1 MLTHLPLDDELNRL
15 FYLEGGIWRLVWA
28 SALGCCV
35 LRREEANIE
44 FADAVMKIESGA
56 LLWAPSEPFERLDA
70 DTAFEVV
77 QREHMLLFAFLRS
90 PTGRRM
96 TKWSARRRLEIR
108 VRETQA
114 WLTNRA
120 LTRGNADPAHEG

>member
-1 MLTHLPLDDELNRL
+1 MLTHLPLDDELNQL
-15 FYLEGGIWRLVWA
+15 FYLEGGAWRLVWA
-28 SALGCCV
+28 SALGRCV

-44 FADAVMKIESGA
+44 FADAVMKIERGA
-56 LLWAPSEPFERLDA
+56 LLWAPSAPFERLEV
-70 DTAFEVV
+70 DTAFEKV

-90 PTGRRM
+90 PAGRRM

-108 VRETQA
+108 ARETKD
-114 WLTNRA
+114 WLRNRE